1 MQKMRLK
8 REQGL
13 GHPHLVTTLR
23 TGVLI
28 RRTPGTHHKALRREQ
43 HELDQS
49 PEEHT
54 VTAV

>member
-13 GHPHLVTTLR
+13 GYPNLVTMLR

-28 RRTPGTHHKALRREQ
+28 RRTLGTHHKALRREQ

-49 PEEHT
+49 PRENT
-54 VTAV
+54 VIAV